1 MAVEMLVLPDRTAWL
16 QRRSS
21 TIGGSDAGAILGLNP
36 YMSNI
41 DLYELKTGIRQAEDI
56 SDKPAVKYGQQ
67 AERYLRGLFR
77 LDYPQYRVEYVENNL
92 WLNDRYP
99 WAHYSADG
107 WLYDKKGRLGILEIK
122 TTEIKNAAQWAQ
134 WQNRVPDHYFVQVL
148 HGMMVME
155 ADFAILKAQIRRWI
169 DDELV
174 IQTKHYP
181 FERAPYEDDLSIL
194 EKEEFDFAMNLR
206 NHTPPPLLL
215 PTI

>member
-1 MAVEMLVLPDRTAWL
+1 MAIEMLVLPNRDEWL
-16 QRRSS
+16 KRRSA

-56 SDKPAVKYGQQ
+56 SEKAAVQYGQQ

-77 LDYPQYRVEYVENNL
+77 LDYPEYRVEYTDNNL

-107 WLYDKKGRLGILEIK
+107 WLYDEKGRLGILEIK

-134 WQNRVPDHYFVQVL
+134 WQNRVPDSYFAQVL

-155 ADFAILKAQIRRWI
+155 ADFAILKAQIKQWI

-174 IQTKHYP
+174 IRVKHYF
-181 FERAPYEDDLSIL
+181 FERDSYGNDLVIL
-194 EKEEFDFAMNLR
+194 EKEEFDFAMRLR
-206 NHTPPPLLL
+206 NHTPPPLRL
-215 PTI
+215 PDV

>member
-1 MAVEMLVLPDRTAWL
+1 MAVKMLQLASREEWL
-16 QRRSS
+16 QRRSA

-36 YMSNI
+36 HMSNI

-77 LDYPQYRVEYVENNL
+77 LDYPEYRVEYIDNNL

-107 WLYDKKGRLGILEIK
+107 WLYDEKGRLGILEIK
-122 TTEIKNAAQWAQ
+122 TTEIKHPSQWAQ
-134 WQNRVPDHYFVQVL
+134 WIDRVPDHYFVQVL

-155 ADFAILKAQIRRWI
+155 AEFAVLKAQIKRWI

-174 IQTKHYP
+174 IQVKHYF
-181 FERAPYEDDLSIL
+181 FERASYGIDISVL
-194 EKEEFDFAMNLR
+194 EKEEFDFAMRLR

-215 PTI
+215 PTV